1 MSGRGRKRDMAGEPD
16 IRSQIAELVTLGRG
30 LFEQGKI
37 DDAAELLNGLRGVD
51 PGNFD
56 VNKHLGIISATRGDF
71 RGAIPFLEDA
81 LARRADDALTWNV
94 QSVCV
99 FEAGDYQRALACA
112 DHAIALQRQFA
123 EAYNNRGNAL
133 GRLGRHEEALEAFRE
148 ALALA
153 PGDAVVLVNVAN
165 ALRDLGRR
173 DEALETID
181 RALRIDAQIPQAH
194 CNRGNLLQ
202 DMGRHP
208 EALQSYGA
216 ALALDP
222 GSVDAH
228 WNRSLC
234 NLLLGNFE
242 AGWRDYEWRWR
253 RGAVE
258 SRPRELAA
266 PLWLGETLLEGKTI
280 LLHCEQGLGDCLQFL
295 RYAPQVAAR
304 GARVVVEAFAPL
316 AELFRPVDG
325 VAEVVV
331 RGALLPTAD
340 FQCPLM
346 SLPLAL
352 QAFAP
357 QPGPPYLS
365 APLERLA
372 AWRQRLGPSSGLRV
386 GLVCSG
392 SPTHGADRERSLP
405 LARMLAALPDGAEY
419 HLLQK
424 AVAPGDQETLGR
436 VRFWGDQIADFC
448 DTAALIEL
456 MDLVVSVDTS
466 VVHLAGALGR
476 PARVLTAFDP
486 DWRWGLLGDATAWY
500 PSVEIRR
507 QTTRGDWA
515 QPLARV
521 AEELTGLLA
530 LR

>member
-1 MSGRGRKRDMAGEPD
+1 MAGEPD
-16 IRSQIAELVTLGRG
+16 ITGQIAELVALGRS

-37 DDAAELLNGLRGVD
+37 DDAAELFNGLRGVD

-71 RGAIPFLEDA
+71 RGAIPFMDDA

-99 FEAGDYQRALACA
+99 FEAGDYARALACA
-112 DHAIALQRQFA
+112 DRAIALQRQFP

-133 GRLGRHEEALEAFRE
+133 GRLGRHEDALQAFRM
-148 ALALA
+148 ALVLA
-153 PGDAVVLVNVAN
+153 PDDAVVLVNVAN

-173 DEALETID
+173 GEALETLD
-181 RALRIDAQIPQAH
+181 RALSIDAHIPQAH

-202 DMGRHP
+202 DLGRHA
-208 EALQSYGA
+208 EALQSYAA

-222 GSVDAH
+222 GSVDAR

-266 PLWLGETLLEGKTI
+266 PLWLGETPLEGKTI
-280 LLHCEQGLGDCLQFL
+280 LLHCEQGLGDGLQFI

-316 AELFRPVDG
+316 AELFRQVDG
-325 VAEVVV
+325 VDEVVV
-331 RGALLPTAD
+331 RGAALPPVD

-352 QAFAP
+352 PAYAP
-357 QPGPPYLS
+357 QAGAAYLAAPP
-365 APLERLA
+365 ERQA
-372 AWRQRLGPSSGLRV
+372 AWRERLGPSSGLRI

-392 SPTHGADRERSLP
+392 SPTHRADRERSIP
-405 LARMLAALPDGAEY
+405 LARMLADLPDGAEY

-424 AVAPGDQETLGR
+424 EVAPGDQEALGG
-436 VRFWGDQIADFC
+436 VSFWGDQIADFC

-486 DWRWGLLGDATAWY
+486 DWRWGLSGEATPWY

-507 QTTRGDWA
+507 QTVRGDWA
-515 QPLARV
+515 QPLAHL

-530 LR
+530 VR